1 MYILLTIILLSNI
14 LSSFTALVAPIIS
27 PTTTNEFTPLVIT
40 CINSVPNNVG
50 LLQIFNPHREMVG
63 TTSYNVPN
71 ATREFAGTYSCVAIS
86 QIDSSDTATTT
97 AEVIIQRK
105 IMA

>member
-1 MYILLTIILLSNI
+1 
-14 LSSFTALVAPIIS
+14 
-27 PTTTNEFTPLVIT
+27 
-40 CINSVPNNVG
+40 
-50 LLQIFNPHREMVG
+50 MVG